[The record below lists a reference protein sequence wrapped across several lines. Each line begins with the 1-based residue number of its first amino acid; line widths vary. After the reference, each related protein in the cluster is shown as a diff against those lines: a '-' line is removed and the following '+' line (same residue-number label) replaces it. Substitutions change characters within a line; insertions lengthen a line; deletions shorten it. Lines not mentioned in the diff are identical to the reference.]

1 MATPL
6 LRDYL
11 LNEFAIRLEKS
22 IGKVLPA
29 FGHST
34 APGWQGR
41 LWQWD
46 AGSTLNIFI
55 RVSWWAREDGFTI
68 ELAWA
73 PGTAF
78 PRETMSIAS
87 ATPACP
93 QHRFALSEL
102 WSPGHPERG
111 WSFLPSGL
119 DGTGHRPRWMFDNRR
134 GMEREFD
141 LFDAGL
147 RSADNVV
154 ADAISK
160 LVEYGIP
167 FLRDVAATHGI
178 SNVEVDRWL
187 PLTDNTAPR
196 HTAQAGDGVSSGTSA
211 PVRDGIPRAVSD
223 TAIAGCPAT
232 RRALRHYSSVFHRE
246 LPRFW
251 NSGLEF
257 KLAEVALTLF
267 MVALLLAFFFAPP
280 LRWPFGGISAQFY
293 RWFAAGVW
301 LALILSGTM
310 NSKTRYERRLRHISD
325 RKITDE
331 EFHER
336 LQRLHPSL
344 GADREIMLV
353 VRRAYA
359 RSLDLPAE
367 VIGME
372 SSRPCFHMFDSP
384 PLLHEFAI
392 YLSELLP
399 SKPDPFIL
407 GNLLARRQRRVGI
420 LDFIEATEVALRDI
434 DKAEPR
440 GRAHK

>member
-6 LRDYL
+6 LRDFL

-34 APGWQGR
+34 APVWQGR

-46 AGSTLNIFI
+46 ASSTLSIFV

-73 PGTAF
+73 PSTAF
-78 PRETMSIAS
+78 PRETMSIAI
-87 ATPACP
+87 ATSTRP
-93 QHRFALSEL
+93 QHRIALSEL

-111 WSFLPSGL
+111 WPFLPSGL
-119 DGTGHRPRWMFDNRR
+119 DGTGNRPRWMIDNRR

-141 LFDAGL
+141 LFDAAL
-147 RSADNVV
+147 RSADRVV
-154 ADAISK
+154 AAATSK

-187 PLTDNTAPR
+187 PLTDNTVLR
-196 HTAQAGDGVSSGTSA
+196 HTAQAGGSVSSRISA

-223 TAIAGCPAT
+223 TTFAVCPAT
-232 RRALRHYSSVFHRE
+232 RRALRHYSSAFHRE

-251 NSGLEF
+251 NAGSEF
-257 KLAEVALTLF
+257 KPAEVASVLF
-267 MVALLLAFFFAPP
+267 MVALLFAFFLAPP
-280 LRWPFGGISAQFY
+280 LRWPFGGISDQLY
-293 RWFAAGVW
+293 RWLAAGVW

-310 NSKTRYERRLRHISD
+310 NSKTRHERRLRRLSD
-325 RKITDE
+325 QKITDG

-336 LQRLHPSL
+336 LRRLHPSL
-344 GADREIMLV
+344 GADRELTLT

-367 VIGME
+367 AIGTE

-384 PLLHEFAI
+384 PLLHEYAI
-392 YLSELLP
+392 YLSESLP

-420 LDFIEATEVALRDI
+420 LDFIEATEAALREI
-434 DKAEPR
+434 DKGEPH
-440 GRAHK
+440 GRVYK